1 MKRFSRSDRVG
12 GELVKELSQ
21 IIQQEM
27 KDPRLGFVSVTRV
40 EVAKDLRHANAFVS
54 VMGSKEEK
62 ESTLTAL
69 SSGAGFI
76 RTLISKRMKMRI
88 IPDFVF
94 KLDDSIE
101 YGARIQELLRIALP
115 REPAGEDQADEGD
128 EEEKVEGTGEEKM
141 GGAGEEK

>member
-1 MKRFSRSDRVG
+1 MKRFSRSDRVS

-62 ESTLTAL
+62 ESTLKAL

-115 REPAGEDQADEGD
+115 RETQGEDQEGEADN
-128 EEEKVEGTGEEKM
+128 EKADGRGGEKE
-141 GGAGEEK
+141 